1 MEELYQGLVSAAT
14 VVLLLGLLSRPLKR
28 LGLAMPLLALIVGVL
43 LGPQLLGLLQPEEW
57 GWPHV
62 LLEQAAQ
69 LSLAIGLMSVAL
81 RLPAGFVLRHWR
93 PLAVLLGLA
102 LPLMCLGTALPLYGL
117 FDVSPLLALLIGA
130 VVCPTDPIVATSIVT
145 GDVAERNLDE
155 RLRHLM
161 SAESGLNDGLGLPLV
176 MLPLLLLTVPAGE
189 VGEQW
194 LLTVALH
201 EVGGAV
207 LFGLLLGLVAG
218 RLLRWAEAVHSIER
232 PSFMSYTVALSL
244 LALGGAEL
252 LHTDGILAVFVA
264 GLAFDQQVGGRER
277 AQEERVQEA
286 MDQFFTLPIFMLLG
300 AVLPWAQWQTLGW
313 PALALV
319 VAVLLFRRLPA
330 LCLLHRLLP
339 ELRWRRDVLFAG
351 WFGPIGVAALL
362 YALQA
367 SERSGEPLVWQL
379 GSLLI
384 CASVVAHGLSATPLT
399 RLYGRLRQARDR

>member
-1 MEELYQGLVSAAT
+1 MEELYRGLASAA
-14 VVLLLGLLSRPLKR
+14 VLVLLLGMLSRPLKR
-28 LGLAMPLLALIVGVL
+28 FGLAMPFLALLGGVL
-43 LGPQLLGLLQPEEW
+43 LGPHVLGLLRPEDW
-57 GWPHV
+57 GDPHA

-81 RLPAGFVLRHWR
+81 RLPPGFVPHHWR

-102 LPLMCLGTALPLYGL
+102 LPLMCLFAALPLYWL

-145 GDVAERNLDE
+145 GDIAEHNLDG

-176 MLPLLLLTVPAGE
+176 MLPLLLMTLPAGE
-189 VGEQW
+189 VGQHW
-194 LLTVALH
+194 LLTVALR

-207 LFGLLLGLVAG
+207 LFGLLVGLVAG
-218 RLLRWAEAVHSIER
+218 RLLRWAEAVHSIEQ
-232 PSFMSYTVALSL
+232 PSFMSFTVALSL
-244 LALGGAEL
+244 LTLAGANL
-252 LHTDGILAVFVA
+252 LQTDGILAVFVA
-264 GLAFDQQVGGRER
+264 GLAFDQMVGGRER

-300 AVLPWAQWQTLGW
+300 VVLPWAAWQDLGW

-319 VAVLLFRRLPA
+319 AAVLLFRRLPA

-339 ELRWRRDVLFAG
+339 ELRWRRDILFAG

-384 CASVVAHGLSATPLT
+384 CASVVVHGLSATPLT
-399 RLYGRLRQARDR
+399 RLYGHFRHGRRG